1 MKNKVLSGLKDLTGL
16 IGKKE
21 EIKVNE
27 DLFNVEQAIKNQKD
41 GEKTLQGIKPES
53 NTYKILKTCIDNKK
67 TFDDWEFQRN
77 LDSICANKN
86 IKLY

>member
-27 DLFNVEQAIKNQKD
+27 DLFNVE
-41 GEKTLQGIKPES
+41 
-53 NTYKILKTCIDNKK
+53 
-67 TFDDWEFQRN
+67 
-77 LDSICANKN
+77 
-86 IKLY
+86 